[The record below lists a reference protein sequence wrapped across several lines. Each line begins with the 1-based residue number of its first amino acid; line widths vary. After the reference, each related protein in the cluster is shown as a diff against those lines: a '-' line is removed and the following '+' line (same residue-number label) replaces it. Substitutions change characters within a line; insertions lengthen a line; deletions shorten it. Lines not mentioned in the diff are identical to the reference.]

1 MATLI
6 SSLGTLA
13 NKLKSIFLH
22 GFFTLLPIAVTLW
35 ILRFVFHLIKSTLAP
50 IYNLEPA
57 SFQWI
62 PQSEIL
68 ISIAIILLL
77 GLLFDHILR
86 DPIQKI
92 EDKIFN
98 KIPVLRHIYFGVK
111 QFVAVIYPKDAQKYT
126 AIVMVEYPHP
136 GIYAVGFLTC
146 AEVPTAKFP
155 SLDGKHVGVFVPNI
169 HLATGQYIIVA
180 AERCTILDISYQE
193 AVSLIISGGI
203 IQPDSLQTQPKPHNN
218 SQK

>member
-1 MATLI
+1 MATFMN
-6 SSLGTLA
+6 SLVSFLRR
-13 NKLKSIFLH
+13 LKSIFLH

-57 SFQWI
+57 SFQWF

-92 EDKIFN
+92 EEKILN

-111 QFVAVIYPKDAQKYT
+111 QFVSVIYPKDEQKYT
-126 AIVMVEYPHP
+126 AIVLVEYPNP
-136 GIYAVGFLTC
+136 GIYAIGFLTC
-146 AEVPTAKFP
+146 AEVPAAKFP
-155 SLDGKHVGVFVPNI
+155 SLHGKHVGVFVPNI
-169 HLATGQYIIVA
+169 HLATGQYIVVA

-203 IQPDSLQTQPKPHNN
+203 IQPGSLQAQSTEQHK
-218 SQK
+218 